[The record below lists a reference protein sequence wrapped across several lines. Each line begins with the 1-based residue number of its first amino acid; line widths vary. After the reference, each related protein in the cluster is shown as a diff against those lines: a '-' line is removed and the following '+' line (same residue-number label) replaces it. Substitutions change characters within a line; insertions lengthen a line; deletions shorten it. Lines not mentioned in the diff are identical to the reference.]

1 MEGIPSRYS
10 GREGGGR
17 DFGALRAHVGVSKL
31 DSDARSRRIRKDG
44 EVVRLMGDIW
54 VVRHAQ
60 SLGNHAG
67 LFIGSTD
74 SPLSERGIAQA
85 DAVGIEIARRD
96 IHVSRIVSSSAQ
108 RALQTATAIARALGR
123 TGQIEVD
130 DDIRE
135 MDYGEWEGKGFNEV
149 GNPIATSRLFA
160 DPAFAPPGG
169 ESVEA
174 LCTRTRRAMEG
185 YTRSSETGTVSVVVT
200 HMGPAKASAIWALGC
215 EESCFPR
222 IRIDNA
228 SITRIH
234 SSDSGSY
241 MISTNETQHLAE
253 TRR

>member
-1 MEGIPSRYS
+1 M
-10 GREGGGR
+10 
-17 DFGALRAHVGVSKL
+17 A
-31 DSDARSRRIRKDG
+31 
-44 EVVRLMGDIW
+44 DIW

-67 LFIGSTD
+67 LFVGTTD

-85 DAVGIEIARRD
+85 DAVGIEIARRE
-96 IHVSRIVSSSAQ
+96 IRVSRIISSCAQ
-108 RALQTATAIARALGR
+108 RASQTATAIAQSLGTR
-123 TGQIEVD
+123 LQVEED

-135 MDYGEWEGKGFNEV
+135 MDYGEWEGRPFMEV
-149 GNPIATSRLFA
+149 GDPISVSKLFA

-169 ESVEA
+169 ESIEA
-174 LCTRTRRAMEG
+174 LCRRTRKAMEAYSQSADPG
-185 YTRSSETGTVSVVVT
+185 AVCVVVT
-200 HMGPAKASAIWALGC
+200 HMGPAKASAIWALDC

-234 SSDSGSY
+234 SSMNGSY

-253 TRR
+253 T